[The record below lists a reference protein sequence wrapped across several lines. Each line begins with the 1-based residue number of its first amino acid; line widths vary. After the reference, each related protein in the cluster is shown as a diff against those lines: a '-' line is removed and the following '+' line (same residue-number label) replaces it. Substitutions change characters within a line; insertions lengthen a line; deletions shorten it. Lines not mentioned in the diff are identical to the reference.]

1 MIKHIIIWT
10 LKETLSEEEKRSIK
24 INAKNNL
31 EALVGKIEGL
41 IDLKVEID
49 FLPTSNGEMMLYS
62 TFESIDAL
70 KAYSTHPAHQSAANK
85 FVRPYT
91 ASRSCVDFEIQ

>member
-10 LKETLSEEEKRSIK
+10 LKDTLSPEEKRAVK
-24 INAKNNL
+24 LNAKQNL
-31 EALVGKIEGL
+31 EALVGKIDGL

-49 FLPTSNGEMMLYS
+49 FLPTSNGEMMLDS
-62 TFESIDAL
+62 TLESFEAL
-70 KAYSTHPAHQSAANK
+70 KAYAIHPAHQAAANE

-91 ASRSCVDFEIQ
+91 ASRSCVDFEI